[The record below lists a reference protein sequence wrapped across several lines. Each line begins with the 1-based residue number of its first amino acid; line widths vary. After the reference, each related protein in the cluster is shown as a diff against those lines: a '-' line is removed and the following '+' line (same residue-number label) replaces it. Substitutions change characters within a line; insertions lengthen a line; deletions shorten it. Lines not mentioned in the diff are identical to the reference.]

1 MLHEAMMLEY
11 SGRYLGL
18 MHWAVMVKQ
27 TLLFTMFVNLFIP
40 WGIAVEY
47 TIVDL
52 LVGLIFYLGKVIA
65 VGVLLAVIET
75 AYAKIRLFMIPKLLV
90 SSMALSI
97 LAIVVQIAR

>member
-27 TLLFTMFVNLFIP
+27 TLLFTMFINLFVP
-40 WGIAVEY
+40 WGISIEY
-47 TIVDL
+47 TLSSILIGLFFYIV
-52 LVGLIFYLGKVIA
+52 KVIV
-65 VGVLLAVIET
+65 VGVLLAAIET
-75 AYAKIRLFMIPKLLV
+75 AYAKVRLFMIPKLLV